1 MEIQE
6 GFAIDDVSKEAFELL
21 GENGI
26 TCPADQHACSECTQP
41 YRHTSDRMPNVD
53 PAAVVGVDEN
63 SRVPGLVEG
72 ADLTNPGL
80 PNQAQISIND
90 DMDIDKASVNMVVVD
105 GIVMGP
111 TVCKCAS

>member
-1 MEIQE
+1 
-6 GFAIDDVSKEAFELL
+6 L

-26 TCPADQHACSECTQP
+26 IHPADQHTCAECTQP
-41 YRHTSDRMPNVD
+41 HRHSSDRMPNVD

-63 SRVPGLVEG
+63 MRVPGLVEG

-80 PNQAQISIND
+80 PDQPQAVISIND
-90 DMDIDKASVNMVVVD
+90 DMDIDDASVNMVVVD

-111 TVCKCAS
+111 TVCKYIL